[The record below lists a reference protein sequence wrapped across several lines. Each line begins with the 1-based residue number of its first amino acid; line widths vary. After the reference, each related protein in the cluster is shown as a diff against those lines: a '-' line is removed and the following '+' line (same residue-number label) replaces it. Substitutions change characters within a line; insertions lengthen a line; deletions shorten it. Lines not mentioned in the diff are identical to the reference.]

1 MAWSIDY
8 LEKKYREAV
17 VALGEA
23 QLRIKLAETELNA
36 AGLVNA
42 RAAEEA
48 EKFREEL
55 VRRRGERVAADKAA
69 V

>member
-1 MAWSIDY
+1 MAWGIDY

-23 QLRIKLAETELNA
+23 QLHVEVAAAEMNA
-36 AGLVNA
+36 AQSANL
-42 RAAEEA
+42 RAGEEV

-55 VRRRGERVAADKAA
+55 VRRRGERTVEKAA